1 MAHRRRVRPY
11 LRGRKGKFVKSKVI
25 IPITRKEQQF
35 VQKEVRVG
43 KLVWRDYPI
52 TAVSSTNLQAIG
64 YLRGISPAAGR
75 VYVDFLRSGKSAV
88 YYDVP
93 FIVWEEF
100 YFAHSK
106 GTFFYRFIRKGGY
119 RWEYV

>member
-1 MAHRRRVRPY
+1 MVHRRRVRPY

-43 KLVWRDYPI
+43 RLANKSYPI
-52 TAVSSTNLQAIG
+52 TAVSSTNLQATG
-64 YLRGISPAAGR
+64 YTKITPISGR

-106 GTFFYRFIRKGGY
+106 GTFFYRFIRNGGY